1 MTSVKISLVKSF
13 LTFSLIAILSG
24 CVTTGQ
30 KITTTE
36 LHNKKKVELP
46 AEVHR
51 VNKDKVVKAPTVILL
66 HGCSGPE
73 NANFQHWIKSLN
85 SWGYN
90 AVVINSISPRG
101 TNQICDRP
109 ISVVTYEQRSV
120 DAYDTAKW
128 VIQQE
133 WATDKVGII
142 GFSHGGASVLQSVAA
157 KTIERNLGKQIIAA
171 GVAYYPYCDSFLNW
185 DKPAIPIQFHTGGAD
200 TWTPASPCKDLAKS
214 WKVSDQY
221 FEYQAATHGF
231 DLVGYNLLSIP
242 DANRKSHWLIYNRE
256 HTDLSRQRTKSFLD
270 KYLK

>member
-1 MTSVKISLVKSF
+1 MG
-13 LTFSLIAILSG
+13 LIAMLSG

-36 LHNKKKVELP
+36 LHNKHKVNLP

-51 VNKDKVVKAPTVILL
+51 VSKDKVVKAPTVILL
-66 HGCSGPE
+66 HGCAGPSNE
-73 NANFQHWIKSLN
+73 NFQPWIKSLN

-90 AVVINSISPRG
+90 AVMINSISPRG
-101 TNQICDRP
+101 ANQICDRP
-109 ISVVTYEQRSV
+109 FMVVTPEQRSV

-133 WATDKVGII
+133 WATDKLGII
-142 GFSHGGASVLQSVAA
+142 GFSHGGATVLQSVAA
-157 KTIERNLGKQIIAA
+157 KTIERNFGKQIITA
-171 GVAYYPYCDSFLNW
+171 GVAYYPFCDSSLSW

-214 WKVSDQY
+214 WNVSDQY

-231 DLVGYNLLSIP
+231 DLVGYNMLSLP

-256 HTDLSRQRTKSFLD
+256 HTDLSRQRTKLFLD